1 MSVLKVTTVRLPAN
15 MIKRI
20 KKLVPKAEKTYP
32 DRGASSSADVMRMA
46 LAVGVKAL
54 EEEFRAPRR
63 RSIGNNK

>member
-1 MSVLKVTTVRLPAN
+1 MSVLQVTTVRLSAK

-20 KKLVPKAEKTYP
+20 KKLVPKCEKSYP

-54 EEEFRAPRR
+54 EEEVRPPRR
-63 RSIGNNK
+63 RSIENKK